1 MSVLLGLGKIRVEMK
16 DFASAR
22 KYFEEV
28 LKLRPAA
35 LTRRKRK
42 KRYENRR
49 RSSSQSHG
57 FISKNEVPACKRD
70 NKKLEAKGD

>member
-28 LKLRPAA
+28 LKLQ
-35 LTRRKRK
+35 
-42 KRYENRR
+42 
-49 RSSSQSHG
+49 SSGAYAQ
-57 FISKNEVPACKRD
+57 
-70 NKKLEAKGD
+70 EAKEALRELKKK